1 MDISKQTTEQLK
13 ALGYDQ
19 MQELDRINRNLQLI
33 QAEIA
38 RRNETDAET

>member
-1 MDISKQTTEQLK
+1 MDISQQTTEQLK